1 MADFPKAILTPLQRL
16 APLALAVLL
25 QGCAAAG
32 LAVVGAGAG
41 VGMGT
46 GVEHELNGVG
56 YKTFATPIDSV
67 HHAARA
73 TLARL
78 AMPITADTRTDDGW
92 KVSASAAGRTIDI
105 ELERL
110 TPRTTRMRVVAD
122 KGGLFGK
129 DSATSTEIILQTAQT
144 LQDGRRAPRRPAKTI
159 TGGASHEAAKRLP
172 RFGCGLGVHRAG
184 LGPIKGDHAHQHRP
198 RDKLVRR
205 RHSANLDGNRDAN
218 RHRYRHANDHH
229 IDRRVPEPVAGRSTD
244 RGVAV
249 QLATPAERNAGSDTG
264 PDRRHEGQGRLGSGV

>member
-1 MADFPKAILTPLQRL
+1 MGDFAKLIFRPFQRL
-16 APLALAVLL
+16 ALLALAVLL

-78 AMPITADTRTDDGW
+78 AMPITVDTRTAEGW
-92 KVSASAAGRTIDI
+92 KISASAADRTIDI
-105 ELERL
+105 ELEKL

-144 LQDGRRAPRRPAKTI
+144 LQGDPTGSKSARKNHNRRNQ
-159 TGGASHEAAKRLP
+159 S
-172 RFGCGLGVHRAG
+172 
-184 LGPIKGDHAHQHRP
+184 
-198 RDKLVRR
+198 
-205 RHSANLDGNRDAN
+205 
-218 RHRYRHANDHH
+218 
-229 IDRRVPEPVAGRSTD
+229 
-244 RGVAV
+244 
-249 QLATPAERNAGSDTG
+249 
-264 PDRRHEGQGRLGSGV
+264 

>member
-1 MADFPKAILTPLQRL
+1 
-16 APLALAVLL
+16 
-25 QGCAAAG
+25 
-32 LAVVGAGAG
+32 
-41 VGMGT
+41 MGT
-46 GVEHELNGVG
+46 GVEHELNGIG

-144 LQDGRRAPRRPAKTI
+144 LHDEPTGAKAARKNHFRR
-159 TGGASHEAAKRLP
+159 S
-172 RFGCGLGVHRAG
+172 
-184 LGPIKGDHAHQHRP
+184 Q
-198 RDKLVRR
+198 
-205 RHSANLDGNRDAN
+205 S
-218 RHRYRHANDHH
+218 
-229 IDRRVPEPVAGRSTD
+229 
-244 RGVAV
+244 
-249 QLATPAERNAGSDTG
+249 
-264 PDRRHEGQGRLGSGV
+264 

>member
-1 MADFPKAILTPLQRL
+1 LPIVVGNFATSICMPLRRL

-32 LAVVGAGAG
+32 LAVVGAGTG

-46 GVEHELNGVG
+46 GVEHQLNGVG

-67 HHAARA
+67 HHATRA

-78 AMPITADTRTDDGW
+78 EMPITADTRTNEGW
-92 KVSASAAGRTIDI
+92 KVSASAAERTIDI

-144 LQDGRRAPRRPAKTI
+144 LQDDPTGTKSARKDHYRRNQ
-159 TGGASHEAAKRLP
+159 S
-172 RFGCGLGVHRAG
+172 
-184 LGPIKGDHAHQHRP
+184 
-198 RDKLVRR
+198 
-205 RHSANLDGNRDAN
+205 
-218 RHRYRHANDHH
+218 
-229 IDRRVPEPVAGRSTD
+229 
-244 RGVAV
+244 
-249 QLATPAERNAGSDTG
+249 
-264 PDRRHEGQGRLGSGV
+264 

>member
-1 MADFPKAILTPLQRL
+1 MGDFANLIFRPVQRL
-16 APLALAVLL
+16 APLALTVLL

-78 AMPITADTRTDDGW
+78 AMPITADTRTAEGW
-92 KVSASAAGRTIDI
+92 KVSASAADRTIDI
-105 ELERL
+105 ELEKL
-110 TPRTTRMRVVAD
+110 TPQTTRMRVIAD

-144 LQDGRRAPRRPAKTI
+144 LQDDPTGSKSARKNPNRRNQ
-159 TGGASHEAAKRLP
+159 S
-172 RFGCGLGVHRAG
+172 
-184 LGPIKGDHAHQHRP
+184 
-198 RDKLVRR
+198 
-205 RHSANLDGNRDAN
+205 
-218 RHRYRHANDHH
+218 
-229 IDRRVPEPVAGRSTD
+229 
-244 RGVAV
+244 
-249 QLATPAERNAGSDTG
+249 
-264 PDRRHEGQGRLGSGV
+264 